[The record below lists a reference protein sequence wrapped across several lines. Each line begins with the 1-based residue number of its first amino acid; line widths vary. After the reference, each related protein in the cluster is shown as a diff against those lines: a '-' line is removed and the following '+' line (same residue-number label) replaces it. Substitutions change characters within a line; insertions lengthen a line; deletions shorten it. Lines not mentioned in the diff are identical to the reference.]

1 MQKSC
6 HTMLNNFDPS
16 DKVLGVL
23 PEKVEKLVHT
33 AVMALRLGVRVGV
46 RVRVRGKDR
55 AR

>member
-16 DKVLGVL
+16 DKGLGVL

-33 AVMALRLGVRVGV
+33 AVMALRLGVRVRV
-46 RVRVRGKDR
+46 RVRVKDRGK
-55 AR
+55 